1 MPLDMLDQ
9 DTPRAFLPL
18 RLFKKQKAIVGG
30 CCTKPCGKVKDLGR
44 GRASYSIPVISSRAG
59 GRKFQKEKETIG
71 RSDALLIFA
80 PDTHVL
86 QWSAI
91 ALNARIPPIKLESLL
106 LITFL

>member
-1 MPLDMLDQ
+1 MAWLGDPTAGWVAGGGAGGWQKTLGPQ
-9 DTPRAFLPL
+9 QVVAPKKEVFYFLA
-18 RLFKKQKAIVGG
+18 KNDI
-30 CCTKPCGKVKDLGR
+30 
-44 GRASYSIPVISSRAG
+44 IPVISSRAG

-91 ALNARIPPIKLESLL
+91 SLNARIPPIKLESLL
-106 LITFL
+106 LIIFL

>member
-1 MPLDMLDQ
+1 MIFSPLLTSELQ
-9 DTPRAFLPL
+9 FLWTCY
-18 RLFKKQKAIVGG
+18 KASQICCILPVVISRNPVVIIVVIA
-30 CCTKPCGKVKDLGR
+30 KNL
-44 GRASYSIPVISSRAG
+44 PVISSRAG

-71 RSDALLIFA
+71 RSDALLTFA

>member
-1 MPLDMLDQ
+1 MPNICQ
-9 DTPRAFLPL
+9 TCVEVWVSHP
-18 RLFKKQKAIVGG
+18 QKARREPNHLV
-30 CCTKPCGKVKDLGR
+30 
-44 GRASYSIPVISSRAG
+44 PVISSRAG

>member
-1 MPLDMLDQ
+1 M
-9 DTPRAFLPL
+9 FLQEGQ
-18 RLFKKQKAIVGG
+18 RV
-30 CCTKPCGKVKDLGR
+30 VLGL
-44 GRASYSIPVISSRAG
+44 SQLNELTFIHLYIPVISSRAG

-91 ALNARIPPIKLESLL
+91 SLNARIPPIKLESLL

>member
-1 MPLDMLDQ
+1 MQ
-9 DTPRAFLPL
+9 RAGGWILCL
-18 RLFKKQKAIVGG
+18 SRSDLLCLKAKQ
-30 CCTKPCGKVKDLGR
+30 LL
-44 GRASYSIPVISSRAG
+44 IPVISSRAG

-71 RSDALLIFA
+71 RSDALMIFA
-80 PDTHVL
+80 PGTHVL

>member
-1 MPLDMLDQ
+1 MFIFILSINYIL
-9 DTPRAFLPL
+9 
-18 RLFKKQKAIVGG
+18 
-30 CCTKPCGKVKDLGR
+30 
-44 GRASYSIPVISSRAG
+44 IPVISSRAG
-59 GRKFQKEKETIG
+59 GRKFQKEKEIIG

-91 ALNARIPPIKLESLL
+91 SLNAGIPPIKLESLL

>member
-1 MPLDMLDQ
+1 MFVFFVLMF
-9 DTPRAFLPL
+9 FLFCL
-18 RLFKKQKAIVGG
+18 L
-30 CCTKPCGKVKDLGR
+30 
-44 GRASYSIPVISSRAG
+44 PVISSRAG

-91 ALNARIPPIKLESLL
+91 ALNARIPPIKLEPLL
-106 LITFL
+106 LITFF

>member
-1 MPLDMLDQ
+1 MKLDV
-9 DTPRAFLPL
+9 FFFVFNGGFV
-18 RLFKKQKAIVGG
+18 RLQCDRICRITLMSNFCYKKHQEATDFNFKIE
-30 CCTKPCGKVKDLGR
+30 
-44 GRASYSIPVISSRAG
+44 YIPVISSRAG

-91 ALNARIPPIKLESLL
+91 SLNARIPPIKLESLL

>member
-1 MPLDMLDQ
+1 MIWCSFHGVFYLSV
-9 DTPRAFLPL
+9 FLL
-18 RLFKKQKAIVGG
+18 V
-30 CCTKPCGKVKDLGR
+30 
-44 GRASYSIPVISSRAG
+44 IPVISSRAG

-71 RSDALLIFA
+71 RSDAFLIFA

-91 ALNARIPPIKLESLL
+91 SLNARIPPIKLESLL